1 MVKEGVILAGGLGT
15 RLRSVIKD
23 IPKPMADICGR
34 PFLSYI
40 FDFLCNQGIERAVL
54 SVGYKWEVIKKYF
67 GDKYKNLKLEY
78 AVEETSLGTGGG
90 LKNALK
96 YVYEEEVFVLNGD
109 TFFDIDLNLFY
120 NLHKSKNSKLSIALK
135 KMENTE
141 RYGVVK
147 IDENNRI
154 VSFLEKGKRV
164 SGFINGGIYLL
175 NKNFFNAL
183 VPEGNFSLEK
193 DFLER
198 FYKDYEF
205 FGFPFDGFF
214 VDIGIPEDYEKAKN
228 YLKNFRGGRL
238 KVNPKGFSHG
248 WAFSLPMKCQTQSAP
263 ERRLRKFLGNC
274 LIDCSWFSKKNGQP
288 IDYPYD

>member
-1 MVKEGVILAGGLGT
+1 MIKEAVILAGGLGT

-78 AVEETSLGTGGG
+78 AVEDNPLGTGGG

-96 YVYEEEVFVLNGD
+96 HVLSEEVFVLNGD
-109 TFFDIDLNLFY
+109 SIFNIDFHLFY
-120 NLHKSKNSKLSIALK
+120 SLHKKKNSKLTLALK
-135 KMENTE
+135 MMENTE
-141 RYGVVK
+141 RYGIVE

-154 VSFLEKGKRV
+154 VSFLEKGIKTKEL
-164 SGFINGGIYLL
+164 INGGVYLM
-175 NKNFFNAL
+175 NKEFFLSLA
-183 VPEGNFSLEK
+183 PEGCFSLEK

-198 FYKDYEF
+198 YYREYEF
-205 FGFPFDGFF
+205 FGFPFDGLF

-228 YLKNFRGGRL
+228 YLKNFRGVG
-238 KVNPKGFSHG
+238 
-248 WAFSLPMKCQTQSAP
+248 
-263 ERRLRKFLGNC
+263 
-274 LIDCSWFSKKNGQP
+274 
-288 IDYPYD
+288 

>member
-1 MVKEGVILAGGLGT
+1 MIKEAVILAGGLGT

-54 SVGYKWEVIKKYF
+54 SVGYKWEIIKKYF

-78 AVEETSLGTGGG
+78 AVEDNPLGTGGG

-109 TFFDIDLNLFY
+109 TFFDIDINLFY

-141 RYGVVK
+141 RYGVVE

-164 SGFINGGIYLL
+164 SGFINGGIYLF

-183 VPEGNFSLEK
+183 SPEGNFSLEK

-205 FGFPFDGFF
+205 YGFPFDGLF
-214 VDIGIPEDYEKAKN
+214 VDIGIPEDYEKAKK
-228 YLKNFRGGRL
+228 LF
-238 KVNPKGFSHG
+238 
-248 WAFSLPMKCQTQSAP
+248 
-263 ERRLRKFLGNC
+263 EKF
-274 LIDCSWFSKKNGQP
+274 
-288 IDYPYD
+288 

>member
-1 MVKEGVILAGGLGT
+1 MIKEAVILAGGLGT

-78 AVEETSLGTGGG
+78 AVEDNPLGTGGG

-109 TFFDIDLNLFY
+109 TFFDIDINLFY

-141 RYGVVK
+141 RYGVVE

-183 VPEGNFSLEK
+183 SPEGNFSLEK

-205 FGFPFDGFF
+205 YGFPFDGLF
-214 VDIGIPEDYEKAKN
+214 VDIGIPEDYEKAKK
-228 YLKNFRGGRL
+228 LF
-238 KVNPKGFSHG
+238 
-248 WAFSLPMKCQTQSAP
+248 
-263 ERRLRKFLGNC
+263 EKF
-274 LIDCSWFSKKNGQP
+274 
-288 IDYPYD
+288 